1 MLKSKVNT
9 NEITDELSKD
19 FDYEFDGTTE
29 FQPPVI
35 TSLDR
40 ATYLDKEFS
49 IGLIVG
55 ASGSGKSSLLKEFG
69 KEETITWNGDEA
81 VCSHFDN
88 AKDARERL
96 SAVGFNS
103 IPAWMRPY
111 HLLSNG
117 ERFRA
122 DLARRLKDNAVIDE
136 YTSVVDRNVA
146 KSCSHATRRYID
158 KKGIKNVI
166 FATCH
171 YDIVEWLQPDWVYDT
186 ATGQFTTRGSLRQPE
201 ISLEILPCTTKAW
214 KMFRD
219 HHYLSGDLN
228 QSSRC
233 YLGIWND
240 IIVGFNAVITNPSGT
255 LKHAWREHR
264 TVILPDFQGLGLG
277 TRFSD
282 AIGEIMLAEGKRYFS
297 KTAHPRLGEYRE
309 VSPKWRPTSHNK
321 KARMDYLNMSKNFG
335 AFWYNNNGN
344 GKYSDALREKHQNR
358 VCFAHEYIGEKS
370 EKST

>member
-1 MLKSKVNT
+1 
-9 NEITDELSKD
+9 
-19 FDYEFDGTTE
+19 
-29 FQPPVI
+29 
-35 TSLDR
+35 
-40 ATYLDKEFS
+40 
-49 IGLIVG
+49 
-55 ASGSGKSSLLKEFG
+55 
-69 KEETITWNGDEA
+69 
-81 VCSHFDN
+81 
-88 AKDARERL
+88 
-96 SAVGFNS
+96 
-103 IPAWMRPY
+103 
-111 HLLSNG
+111 
-117 ERFRA
+117 
-122 DLARRLKDNAVIDE
+122 
-136 YTSVVDRNVA
+136 
-146 KSCSHATRRYID
+146 
-158 KKGIKNVI
+158 
-166 FATCH
+166 
-171 YDIVEWLQPDWVYDT
+171 
-186 ATGQFTTRGSLRQPE
+186 
-201 ISLEILPCTTKAW
+201 
-214 KMFRD
+214 MFRD

-228 QSSRC
+228 QSARC

-358 VCFAHEYIGEKS
+358 VCFAHEYIGEK
-370 EKST
+370 K